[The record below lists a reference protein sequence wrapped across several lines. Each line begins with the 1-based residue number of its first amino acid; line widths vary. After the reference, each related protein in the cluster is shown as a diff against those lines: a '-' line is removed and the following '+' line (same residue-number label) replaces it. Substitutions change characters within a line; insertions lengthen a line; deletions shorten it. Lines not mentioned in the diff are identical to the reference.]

1 MSDLSLQLQ
10 QAASQLPVSA
20 YFDEALYA
28 SEMQTLFAKGP
39 RYVGHR
45 LAVPEPG
52 NFHALPQEREGR
64 ALVHTPQG
72 VELISNVCR
81 HRQAVI
87 LKGRGALDAQT
98 GGNIICPL
106 HRWTYAADGR
116 EGRGT
121 GTLISRKTP
130 A

>member
-10 QAASQLPVSA
+10 QASSQLPVSA

-28 SEMQTLFAKGP
+28 RELQTLFAGGP

-52 NFHALPQEREGR
+52 NYHALPQEQQGR
-64 ALVHTPQG
+64 ALVHTPKG

-81 HRQAVI
+81 H
-87 LKGRGALDAQT
+87 LS
-98 GGNIICPL
+98 
-106 HRWTYAADGR
+106 
-116 EGRGT
+116 
-121 GTLISRKTP
+121 LIHI
-130 A
+130 